1 MPIKGS
7 AHHSRCVV
15 RFRTH
20 AADTSPL
27 GQRQKTRPKALTCFQ
42 KTDATVKDHAPRGPA
57 RHTWHSIGP
66 TKGSPA
72 WLRGKEQVPEG
83 TGSRICSRTALH
95 FRRPGTTPEGIIDQA
110 GRSNRSAAGG
120 LTWCLK
126 APVSRSR
133 SGLPRREP
141 PRGGHR
147 RWCLP
152 APASRPGHP
161 GPFEEGPPFG
171 VHQRWCVPAELQGLE
186 IQAPA
191 RRESSLSGRS
201 EMVPLDPHFKT
212 SAVRSPRRR
221 PLAVDA

>member
-1 MPIKGS
+1 MRLSKITPLADRRATLGT
-7 AHHSRCVV
+7 ALGRQRAAPHRCGAKN
-15 RFRTH
+15 RC
-20 AADTSPL
+20 
-27 GQRQKTRPKALTCFQ
+27 PKAQDLGFAAARPITSEGQ
-42 KTDATVKDHAPRGPA
+42 GRHPRA
-57 RHTWHSIGP
+57 S
-66 TKGSPA
+66 S
-72 WLRGKEQVPEG
+72 
-83 TGSRICSRTALH
+83 TG
-95 FRRPGTTPEGIIDQA
+95 A

-120 LTWCLK
+120 LTWCLE

-141 PRGGHR
+141 PRGEHR
-147 RWCLP
+147 IWCLP

-161 GPFEEGPPFG
+161 GPFEEEPPFS

-191 RRESSLSGRS
+191 RRESSLSGWP

-221 PLAVDA
+221 PLAMDA